1 MFPRSSV
8 IIECSNCHAR
18 YQYDEARFEQ
28 KPSKKIK
35 CAKCGTVFEI
45 FNPAA
50 ANDAPAEAPAAP
62 ATKPAAAPAAK
73 PAPAPAKPKSGAG
86 DTTHASRPKPA
97 EPATAEREPVDDDR
111 PTGGIVPELQLP
123 AGKRLSLAIIDGAN
137 AGTVFR
143 VAKPRVTIG
152 RSGADLVIDDTEAS
166 RQHAALE
173 VRDTVFL
180 LRDLESKNGTM
191 VDGQKIAEPTELQDK
206 SEFVIG
212 TTTLMLIV
220 TNEG

>member
-1 MFPRSSV
+1 MFRRSPV

-35 CAKCGTVFEI
+35 CAKCATVFEI
-45 FNPAA
+45 HNPAVA
-50 ANDAPAEAPAAP
+50 RSAPA
-62 ATKPAAAPAAK
+62 PAAAPATA
-73 PAPAPAKPKSGAG
+73 PAAGPPPAPAKPKSQAG
-86 DTTHASRPKPA
+86 DSTHASKPKPA
-97 EPATAEREPVDDDR
+97 SDAAAPAEEPAEEKR
-111 PTGGIVPELQLP
+111 TGEVAAELQMP
-123 AGKRLSLAIIDGAN
+123 AGKRISLAIIDGAN
-137 AGTVFR
+137 AGTVYR
-143 VAKPRVTIG
+143 VAKPRVTVG

-173 VRDTVFL
+173 IRDTIYL
-180 LRDLESKNGTM
+180 LRDLDSKNGTM
-191 VDGQKIAEPTELQDK
+191 VDGRKIEEPTELQDK

-220 TNEG
+220 TQEA